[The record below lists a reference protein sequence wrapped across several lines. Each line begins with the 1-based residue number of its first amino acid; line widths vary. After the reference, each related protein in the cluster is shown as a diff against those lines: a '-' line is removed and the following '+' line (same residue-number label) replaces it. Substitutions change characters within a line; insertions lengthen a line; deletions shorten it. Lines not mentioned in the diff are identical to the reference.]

1 MMCDDRLRN
10 PCCMRSLY
18 RFICIRVHSV
28 IYIEAFGEYV
38 LTVCVRY
45 CALFLIHRRYRCFD
59 YCRHVDLWIYFF
71 YIFQISKCLSL
82 FIIVPAGIS
91 GSIIMIQCNSFF
103 YYPLCYCYCHYSF
116 YLHLFLIVLNCYSA
130 IRLLRC
136 SCEIK
141 TQCQ

>member
-71 YIFQISKCLSL
+71 TFFKYRHQISTSL

-91 GSIIMIQCNSFF
+91 GPIIMIQCNSFF

-116 YLHLFLIVLNCYSA
+116 LFALVS
-130 IRLLRC
+130 
-136 SCEIK
+136 
-141 TQCQ
+141 